1 MLLFYFKKVNQH
13 YIYIYIYFIEIRQ
26 INSCLNIKT
35 VKKAI

>member
-13 YIYIYIYFIEIRQ
+13 YIYIYFIEIRQ
-26 INSCLNIKT
+26 INCCLNIKT